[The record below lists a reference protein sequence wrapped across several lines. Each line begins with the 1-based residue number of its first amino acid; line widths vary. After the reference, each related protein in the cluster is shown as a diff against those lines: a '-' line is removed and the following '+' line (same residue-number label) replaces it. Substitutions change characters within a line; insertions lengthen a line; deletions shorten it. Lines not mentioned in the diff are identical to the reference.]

1 MYLFEINGKRLL
13 LECGLFQGRRDES
26 MERNRNPTMGLM
38 RRTGKVL
45 SSIAESEAALSLL
58 HSSLSD
64 FGSVFNSI
72 YGLTSCPHHHF
83 PHLER
88 RVSHVSRLDGL
99 RQCEANAS

>member
-1 MYLFEINGKRLL
+1 
-13 LECGLFQGRRDES
+13 
-26 MERNRNPTMGLM
+26 MGLM